1 MEFIHRQHFFWLNL
15 EYTNGVVLFHSH
27 FMQRGIDL
35 MQHGIHLIS
44 ASAWGSM
51 LLKRI
56 QTDITKE
63 WYIVVSSQTYLH
75 ACPQMISKCTYLCRS
90 IDLLLN
96 HIKDEEVLEKVLEE
110 EALQAKH
117 IEEEQYA
124 LYLLSQIDLTLRTR
138 ECSDASLST
147 GAQK

>member
-1 MEFIHRQHFFWLNL
+1 
-15 EYTNGVVLFHSH
+15 
-27 FMQRGIDL
+27 MQRGIDL

-75 ACPQMISKCTYLCRS
+75 VCPQMISKCTYLCRS
-90 IDLLLN
+90 IDLFLN
-96 HIKDEEVLEKVLEE
+96 HIKDAEVLETFLEE

-124 LYLLSQIDLTLRTR
+124 LYLLSQIDVYTQSAGAMAT
-138 ECSDASLST
+138 DAI
-147 GAQK
+147 

>member
-1 MEFIHRQHFFWLNL
+1 MHGQPFFLLAPCQQPNDVGL
-15 EYTNGVVLFHSH
+15 IV
-27 FMQRGIDL
+27 IL
-35 MQHGIHLIS
+35 MHHGIVVHS
-44 ASAWGSM
+44 ARNVSPWGGS
-51 LLKRI
+51 LLYKI

-63 WYIVVSSQTYLH
+63 WYIVLSSQTYLH

-90 IDLLLN
+90 IDLFLN
-96 HIKDEEVLEKVLEE
+96 HIKDAEVLETFLEE

-117 IEEEQYA
+117 IEEEEYA
-124 LYLLSQIDLTLRTR
+124 LYLLGQLDLTLKTR

>member
-1 MEFIHRQHFFWLNL
+1 
-15 EYTNGVVLFHSH
+15 
-27 FMQRGIDL
+27 MQRGIDL

-63 WYIVVSSQTYLH
+63 WYIVVASQIYLH
-75 ACPQMISKCTYLCRS
+75 ACPQVISHCTYLCRS

-96 HIKDEEVLEKVLEE
+96 HIRDEEVLDKLLEE
-110 EALQAKH
+110 EGAMLVLEAKR

-124 LYLLSQIDLTLRTR
+124 LDLLSQIDVYT
-138 ECSDASLST
+138 
-147 GAQK
+147 Q

>member
-1 MEFIHRQHFFWLNL
+1 MALL
-15 EYTNGVVLFHSH
+15 YTVPWSGRLH
-27 FMQRGIDL
+27 D
-35 MQHGIHLIS
+35 
-44 ASAWGSM
+44 
-51 LLKRI
+51 KI
-56 QTDITKE
+56 QPDITKR
-63 WYIVVSSQTYLH
+63 YIVVSSQTYLH

-124 LYLLSQIDLTLRTR
+124 LYLLSQIDKYRI
-138 ECSDASLST
+138 
-147 GAQK
+147 